1 MIVQC
6 VACPTA
12 YHVKCIPK
20 GDPNAIKLTKKYVV
34 CKRHN
39 LNASDFPRF
48 EERMSSL
55 HQTPMQPRNNSTSM
69 IVNSALS
76 GVVSEALV
84 DASGKP
90 PPKKRGRKPKSY
102 YAELEAKAAAQKL
115 AD

>member
-1 MIVQC
+1 
-6 VACPTA
+6 
-12 YHVKCIPK
+12 
-20 GDPNAIKLTKKYVV
+20 
-34 CKRHN
+34 
-39 LNASDFPRF
+39 
-48 EERMSSL
+48 
-55 HQTPMQPRNNSTSM
+55 M